1 MDNIKLLPD
10 PVISSDD
17 EEPEDNEAKQLV
29 KEAAKSADK
38 EIRKEKLEKLEEE
51 EDEAKIKEI

>member
-1 MDNIKLLPD
+1 MDNIKILPD

>member
-1 MDNIKLLPD
+1 M
-10 PVISSDD
+10 
-17 EEPEDNEAKQLV
+17 V